1 MTFSRSTQPTSI
13 SGITLFS
20 ERMPT
25 SLTLD
30 DVIVV
35 SDNQVSADL
44 SGEVVILAMKEGVYF
59 GAEDAGARIWK
70 LLQTPRRLADVVAT
84 LTTEYAVPEDQCA
97 TDVLAFVEELASKG
111 LVMRDA
117 EAAS

>member
-1 MTFSRSTQPTSI
+1 
-13 SGITLFS
+13 
-20 ERMPT
+20 MPA

-59 GAEDAGARIWK
+59 GAEAAGARIWD
-70 LLQTPRRLADVVAT
+70 LLQTPRRLRDVVET
-84 LTTEYAVPEDQCA
+84 LTREYAVPAEQCA
-97 TDVLAFVEELASKG
+97 ADLLAFVGELADQG

-117 EAAS
+117 EAAP